1 MRPTK
6 DGRGQYLFLE
16 LDILEGQFAGRK
28 LFDRLNLVNDNPDTV
43 DIATR
48 TLSSICRATGQ
59 MQVKDSEQLHL
70 IPLIADVR
78 VRPPKGQY
86 GESNSIRYLPRN
98 AAAPA
103 PATRAPAAYASA
115 PAPAT
120 ALAPQPARP
129 VAPAAPAAPVV
140 PPPVV
145 CPGSARRKETT
156 AMTELHSQ
164 SATAA
169 LPDTPEGC
177 RARLATL
184 QSEIAAIRVQIAT
197 ADLRRQ
203 AHKQALDA
211 EWFHRAKTALRLK
224 REEAA
229 RLSARLIELTPKA
242 LSSRASSRER
252 FKDALIEAMRAECDD
267 ARWAALLQR
276 ARLLHDHQE
285 VSNG

>member
-1 MRPTK
+1 MAIFAQTFDANSVEPSNFDVFPAGKYLAQIVSSEMRPTK

-98 AAAPA
+98 AAAA
-103 PATRAPAAYASA
+103 PATRAPGAYASA

-120 ALAPQPARP
+120 APSPQPQPATP
-129 VAPAAPAAPVV
+129 MAPAA
-140 PPPVV
+140 
-145 CPGSARRKETT
+145 GG
-156 AMTELHSQ
+156 
-164 SATAA
+164 
-169 LPDTPEGC
+169 LPW
-177 RARLATL
+177 
-184 QSEIAAIRVQIAT
+184 Q
-197 ADLRRQ
+197 RQ
-203 AHKQALDA
+203 
-211 EWFHRAKTALRLK
+211 
-224 REEAA
+224 
-229 RLSARLIELTPKA
+229 P
-242 LSSRASSRER
+242 
-252 FKDALIEAMRAECDD
+252 
-267 ARWAALLQR
+267 
-276 ARLLHDHQE
+276 
-285 VSNG
+285 

>member
-1 MRPTK
+1 MAVFAQTFDAANVDPNAGFEVYPAGKYLAQIVASEMRPTK

-16 LDILEGQFAGRK
+16 LDILEGPFAGRK

-98 AAAPA
+98 AAAA

-120 ALAPQPARP
+120 APAPQPAR
-129 VAPAAPAAPVV
+129 PAAPAAPVAPAV
-140 PPPVV
+140 
-145 CPGSARRKETT
+145 GG
-156 AMTELHSQ
+156 
-164 SATAA
+164 
-169 LPDTPEGC
+169 LPW
-177 RARLATL
+177 
-184 QSEIAAIRVQIAT
+184 Q
-197 ADLRRQ
+197 RQ
-203 AHKQALDA
+203 
-211 EWFHRAKTALRLK
+211 
-224 REEAA
+224 
-229 RLSARLIELTPKA
+229 P
-242 LSSRASSRER
+242 
-252 FKDALIEAMRAECDD
+252 
-267 ARWAALLQR
+267 
-276 ARLLHDHQE
+276 
-285 VSNG
+285 

>member
-1 MRPTK
+1 MAIFAQTFDANTVEPSNFDVFPAGKYLAQIVSSEMRPTK

-98 AAAPA
+98 AAAA
-103 PATRAPAAYASA
+103 PATRAPVAYASA

-120 ALAPQPARP
+120 APAPQPQPATP
-129 VAPAAPAAPVV
+129 VAPAA
-140 PPPVV
+140 
-145 CPGSARRKETT
+145 GG
-156 AMTELHSQ
+156 
-164 SATAA
+164 
-169 LPDTPEGC
+169 LPW
-177 RARLATL
+177 
-184 QSEIAAIRVQIAT
+184 Q
-197 ADLRRQ
+197 RQ
-203 AHKQALDA
+203 
-211 EWFHRAKTALRLK
+211 
-224 REEAA
+224 
-229 RLSARLIELTPKA
+229 P
-242 LSSRASSRER
+242 
-252 FKDALIEAMRAECDD
+252 
-267 ARWAALLQR
+267 
-276 ARLLHDHQE
+276 
-285 VSNG
+285 

>member
-1 MRPTK
+1 MAIFAQTFDANTVEPSNFDVFPAGKYLAQIVASEMRPTK

-98 AAAPA
+98 AAAA
-103 PATRAPAAYASA
+103 PATRAPVAYASA

-120 ALAPQPARP
+120 APAPQPQPATP
-129 VAPAAPAAPVV
+129 VAPAA
-140 PPPVV
+140 
-145 CPGSARRKETT
+145 GG
-156 AMTELHSQ
+156 
-164 SATAA
+164 
-169 LPDTPEGC
+169 LPW
-177 RARLATL
+177 
-184 QSEIAAIRVQIAT
+184 Q
-197 ADLRRQ
+197 RQ
-203 AHKQALDA
+203 
-211 EWFHRAKTALRLK
+211 
-224 REEAA
+224 
-229 RLSARLIELTPKA
+229 P
-242 LSSRASSRER
+242 
-252 FKDALIEAMRAECDD
+252 
-267 ARWAALLQR
+267 
-276 ARLLHDHQE
+276 
-285 VSNG
+285 

>member
-1 MRPTK
+1 MAIFAQTFDANSVEPSNFDVFPAGKYLAQIVSSEMRPTK

-98 AAAPA
+98 AAAA
-103 PATRAPAAYASA
+103 PATRAPVAYASA

-120 ALAPQPARP
+120 APSPQPQPATP
-129 VAPAAPAAPVV
+129 MAPAA
-140 PPPVV
+140 
-145 CPGSARRKETT
+145 GG
-156 AMTELHSQ
+156 
-164 SATAA
+164 
-169 LPDTPEGC
+169 LPW
-177 RARLATL
+177 
-184 QSEIAAIRVQIAT
+184 Q
-197 ADLRRQ
+197 RQ
-203 AHKQALDA
+203 
-211 EWFHRAKTALRLK
+211 
-224 REEAA
+224 
-229 RLSARLIELTPKA
+229 P
-242 LSSRASSRER
+242 
-252 FKDALIEAMRAECDD
+252 
-267 ARWAALLQR
+267 
-276 ARLLHDHQE
+276 
-285 VSNG
+285 

>member
-1 MRPTK
+1 MAIFAQTFDANSVEPSNFDVYPAGKYLSQIVSSEMRPTK

-103 PATRAPAAYASA
+103 TRAPGAYASA

-120 ALAPQPARP
+120 APSPQPQPATP
-129 VAPAAPAAPVV
+129 MAPAA
-140 PPPVV
+140 
-145 CPGSARRKETT
+145 GG
-156 AMTELHSQ
+156 
-164 SATAA
+164 
-169 LPDTPEGC
+169 LPW
-177 RARLATL
+177 
-184 QSEIAAIRVQIAT
+184 Q
-197 ADLRRQ
+197 RQ
-203 AHKQALDA
+203 
-211 EWFHRAKTALRLK
+211 
-224 REEAA
+224 
-229 RLSARLIELTPKA
+229 P
-242 LSSRASSRER
+242 
-252 FKDALIEAMRAECDD
+252 
-267 ARWAALLQR
+267 
-276 ARLLHDHQE
+276 
-285 VSNG
+285 

>member
-1 MRPTK
+1 MAVFAQTFDAANVDPNAGFELYPAGKYLVQIIASEMRPTK

-16 LDILEGQFAGRK
+16 LDILEGPFAGRK

-103 PATRAPAAYASA
+103 TRAPGAYASA

-120 ALAPQPARP
+120 APSPQPQPATP
-129 VAPAAPAAPVV
+129 MAPAA
-140 PPPVV
+140 
-145 CPGSARRKETT
+145 GG
-156 AMTELHSQ
+156 
-164 SATAA
+164 
-169 LPDTPEGC
+169 LPW
-177 RARLATL
+177 
-184 QSEIAAIRVQIAT
+184 Q
-197 ADLRRQ
+197 RQ
-203 AHKQALDA
+203 A
-211 EWFHRAKTALRLK
+211 
-224 REEAA
+224 
-229 RLSARLIELTPKA
+229 
-242 LSSRASSRER
+242 
-252 FKDALIEAMRAECDD
+252 
-267 ARWAALLQR
+267 
-276 ARLLHDHQE
+276 
-285 VSNG
+285 

>member
-1 MRPTK
+1 MAIFAQTFDANTVEPSNFDVFPPGKYLVQIVASEMRPTK

-103 PATRAPAAYASA
+103 TRAPATTA
-115 PAPAT
+115 P
-120 ALAPQPARP
+120 PQPAR
-129 VAPAAPAAPVV
+129 PAAPAAPVA
-140 PPPVV
+140 P
-145 CPGSARRKETT
+145 
-156 AMTELHSQ
+156 
-164 SATAA
+164 AA
-169 LPDTPEGC
+169 GGLPW
-177 RARLATL
+177 
-184 QSEIAAIRVQIAT
+184 Q
-197 ADLRRQ
+197 RQ
-203 AHKQALDA
+203 A
-211 EWFHRAKTALRLK
+211 
-224 REEAA
+224 
-229 RLSARLIELTPKA
+229 
-242 LSSRASSRER
+242 
-252 FKDALIEAMRAECDD
+252 
-267 ARWAALLQR
+267 
-276 ARLLHDHQE
+276 
-285 VSNG
+285 

>member
-1 MRPTK
+1 MAIFAQTFDANSVEPSNFDVFPAGKYLAQIVSSEMRPTK

-98 AAAPA
+98 AAAA

-120 ALAPQPARP
+120 APSPQPQPATP
-129 VAPAAPAAPVV
+129 VAPAA
-140 PPPVV
+140 
-145 CPGSARRKETT
+145 GG
-156 AMTELHSQ
+156 
-164 SATAA
+164 
-169 LPDTPEGC
+169 LPW
-177 RARLATL
+177 
-184 QSEIAAIRVQIAT
+184 Q
-197 ADLRRQ
+197 RQ
-203 AHKQALDA
+203 
-211 EWFHRAKTALRLK
+211 
-224 REEAA
+224 
-229 RLSARLIELTPKA
+229 P
-242 LSSRASSRER
+242 
-252 FKDALIEAMRAECDD
+252 
-267 ARWAALLQR
+267 
-276 ARLLHDHQE
+276 
-285 VSNG
+285 